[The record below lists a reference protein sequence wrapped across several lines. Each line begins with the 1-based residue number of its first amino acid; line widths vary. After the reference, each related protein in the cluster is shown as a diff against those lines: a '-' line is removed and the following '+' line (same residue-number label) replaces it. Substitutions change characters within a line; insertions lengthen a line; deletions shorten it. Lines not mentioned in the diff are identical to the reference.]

1 MSEIDVIKK
10 ILREEGI
17 DQWDIYLEKP
27 EQCEIQLR
35 NFDVEAVRGPVTNSG
50 YSVRV
55 IKHKNKKV
63 GIGIGTGNNVQP
75 EQIRRCLNTASIG
88 ANLTEFPGY
97 IMPKPKTLSPVK
109 IADPKI
115 ISDAES
121 VVKDKA
127 EQLQSLL
134 KQSKSVLPTFGKIRA
149 YTVST
154 IINNSEG
161 VHAEKKETLLYIEL
175 ALKAMREGRLAEYW
189 PTRIVR
195 RIEDLQLEHQIPRW
209 TKLAEDTLN
218 AKAPK
223 TKKTTVIFT
232 PDTLGSLLPD
242 TVGFHCLGSTVF
254 KGISRFKE
262 GDQVGSSW
270 LTIFDDGLY
279 DYGLGSSPFDD
290 EGTPQSRTVLI
301 EKGVHKN
308 FLYDAMYGAALKVD
322 STGNGQ
328 KMRQIDLKYSSL
340 PSLQPTNIVVKPGN
354 MSLEEM
360 IATTKEG
367 IYVEQFSAA
376 QSDSFTTSFGSEI
389 RNAYVIENGE
399 LSTPLKGGQI
409 SGLLLDGQSAEGEKM
424 SGLINRVS
432 GITREF
438 KLAHRCITP
447 YIRFE
452 DVQVSG
458 K

>member
-1 MSEIDVIKK
+1 MSEIEAIRK
-10 ILREEGI
+10 ILQEQKIG
-17 DQWDIYLEKP
+17 QWDIYVEKA
-27 EQCEIQLR
+27 EQYEIQLR
-35 NFDVEAVRGPVTNSG
+35 NFNVEAVRGPVTNSG

-55 IKHKNKKV
+55 IKPKNKKA
-63 GIGIGTGNNVQP
+63 GIGIGTSNSVQP
-75 EQIRRCLNTASIG
+75 EEVRRCLNTASIG
-88 ANLTEFPGY
+88 ADITEFPGY
-97 IMPKPKTLSPVK
+97 IMPRPKAFSTVK
-109 IADPKI
+109 IADPEI
-115 ISDAES
+115 MSDAES
-121 VVKDKA
+121 VVKDKT
-127 EQLQSLL
+127 EQFQSLL

-149 YTVST
+149 YNVST
-154 IINNSEG
+154 SINNSEG
-161 VHAEKKETLLYIEL
+161 VEAEKKETLMYVEL
-175 ALKAMREGRLAEYW
+175 ALKAKREGKLAEYW
-189 PTRIVR
+189 PTLTVR
-195 RIEDLQLEHQIPRW
+195 RAEDLQLERQIPRW

-223 TKKTTVIFT
+223 TKKTTVVLT
-232 PDTLGSLLPD
+232 PDTLGNLLPD
-242 TVGFHCLGSTVF
+242 TVGFHCLGSTLF
-254 KGISRFKE
+254 KGVSRFNK
-262 GDQVGSSW
+262 GDQVGSKE
-270 LTIFDDGLY
+270 LTVFDDGLY

-290 EGTPQSRTVLI
+290 EGVPQSTIVLI

-308 FLYDAMYGAALKVD
+308 FLYDAMYGAALKAD

-328 KMRQIDLKYSSL
+328 KLRQIDLKYSSL

-376 QSDSFTTSFGSEI
+376 HSDSLTTSFGSEI
-389 RNAYVIENGE
+389 RNAYLIENGE

-409 SGLLLDGQSAEGEKM
+409 SGLLLDGQNAEGDKT
-424 SGLINRVS
+424 SGLISRVS

-438 KLAHRCITP
+438 RLARRCITP